1 MGQTTKEL
9 IVDFIKKGGKD
20 KHHCL
25 QQDAKLG
32 KLISSTTHKNH

>member
-1 MGQTTKEL
+1 MYHGSINNQGA
-9 IVDFIKKGGKD
+9 DCGFHKKGGKD

-32 KLISSTTHKNH
+32 K